1 MNEFLGRAALMVVTD
16 KKTLQKVLTGILI
29 VFIALFTPVIAAV
42 EVLNSDFTIDA
53 DELETM
59 LMSHLDE
66 SEKAQLQEMDSQIR
80 KLDNK
85 MSSAGYGARTK
96 EAEVLWLLALYGKP
110 TDSKTADKLVKCF
123 KEDQTDNQL
132 VAAVNKTFG
141 TNIAKTFGTNIAA
154 DVFTRIMN
162 SIRSTAINISDYVD
176 PSTKNNLDL
185 VKWAKHAE
193 KSGWGY
199 VWGTYGG
206 VMNKKTLERKS
217 SQYPNEVGS
226 LSDFIKKHWLGGRTA
241 DCVGLIK
248 GYGWLNPETLE
259 VEYGTNGMKDVGAD
273 GMYKNAKVK
282 GPIETMPEVPGLAV
296 WHKGHIGIF
305 IGNGEVIE
313 AMSTKTGVKKTKF
326 STKRW
331 SHWLEIPYIEYID
344 EASVH

>member
-1 MNEFLGRAALMVVTD
+1 MR
-16 KKTLQKVLTGILI
+16 
-29 VFIALFTPVIAAV
+29 
-42 EVLNSDFTIDA
+42 
-53 DELETM
+53 
-59 LMSHLDE
+59 
-66 SEKAQLQEMDSQIR
+66 EKAQLQEMDSQIR

-123 KEDQTDNQL
+123 REDQTDNQL

-141 TNIAKTFGTNIAA
+141 TNVAA
-154 DVFTRIMN
+154 DIFTKIMN
-162 SIRSTAINISDYVD
+162 SIRSTTINISDYVD

-226 LSDFIKKHWLGGRTA
+226 LSDFIKKNWLGGRTA

-282 GPIETMPEVPGLAV
+282 GPIETMY
-296 WHKGHIGIF
+296 I
-305 IGNGEVIE
+305 
-313 AMSTKTGVKKTKF
+313 
-326 STKRW
+326 W
-331 SHWLEIPYIEYID
+331 SVL
-344 EASVH
+344 

>member
-1 MNEFLGRAALMVVTD
+1 MSEMIGRAALMVVTD

-29 VFIALFTPVIAAV
+29 VFVALFTPVIAAV

-66 SEKAQLQEMDSQIR
+66 DKKSQLQELDSEIKR
-80 KLDNK
+80 LDSK

-110 TDSKTADKLVKCF
+110 TDSKTADQLVKCF
-123 KEDQTDNQL
+123 REDQTDNQL

-141 TNIAKTFGTNIAA
+141 TNVAA
-154 DVFTRIMN
+154 EIFTKIMN
-162 SIRSTAINISDYVD
+162 SIRSTTINISDYVD

-282 GPIETMPEVPGLAV
+282 GPISTMPEVPGLAV
-296 WHKGHIGIF
+296 WHKGHIGIY

-344 EASVH
+344 EAPSH

>member
-1 MNEFLGRAALMVVTD
+1 M
-16 KKTLQKVLTGILI
+16 
-29 VFIALFTPVIAAV
+29 
-42 EVLNSDFTIDA
+42 
-53 DELETM
+53 
-59 LMSHLDE
+59 
-66 SEKAQLQEMDSQIR
+66 
-80 KLDNK
+80 
-85 MSSAGYGARTK
+85 
-96 EAEVLWLLALYGKP
+96 
-110 TDSKTADKLVKCF
+110 KCF

-141 TNIAKTFGTNIAA
+141 TNVAA
-154 DVFTRIMN
+154 EIFTKIMN
-162 SIRSTAINISDYVD
+162 SIRSTTINISDYVD

-296 WHKGHIGIF
+296 WHKGHIGIY

-331 SHWLEIPYIEYID
+331 SHWLEIPYIQYID
-344 EASVH
+344 EAPSH